1 MRQFRRRKGR
11 IHAKLSKRD
20 RQVLE
25 YMCQR
30 LEDLLAEPEPEP
42 ATADWAR
49 ELGLPGLSV
58 PRDTP
63 EDPVLA
69 RLLPDAYA
77 DPEQAQE
84 FRRLAEGDLRAAKLR
99 NTQCVRAGLDR
110 DPLDITEDVQAWLAF
125 LADCRLMLG
134 TELEVTEDEPMWPSR
149 DPRKNLYLYLGWM
162 QQELVETLMS
172 GMGE

>member
-1 MRQFRRRKGR
+1 MRPFRRRKGR
-11 IHAKLSKRD
+11 IVAKLGKRD

-25 YMCQR
+25 YLCDQI
-30 LEDLLAEPEPEP
+30 EELLAEPETDRQTPQ
-42 ATADWAR
+42 WAR
-49 ELGLPGLSV
+49 DLGLSGTG
-58 PRDTP
+58 PRQAP
-63 EDPVLA
+63 SDPVLA

-99 NTQCVRAGLDR
+99 NMVCVRGGLER
-110 DPLDITEDVQAWLAF
+110 DPLDITEDAHAWMAF

-134 TELEVTEDEPMWPSR
+134 TELGVTEDDSMWPSR

-172 GMGE
+172 GE